1 MMETLLDPLVH
12 VMKAVG
18 EPTRLRI
25 LSVLRRR
32 ELSVSELCSLLD
44 QSQPRVSRHLKLLTE
59 AGLLERHAEG
69 ASAYFGLAAEGLG
82 PRYLDTLSQV
92 LDDLAEQEPLL
103 VKDRGRLELI
113 RQRRAVAA
121 ATYFEQL
128 ASEWDEIRTR
138 HVGDAV
144 VERALLAA
152 VGDMKVSSLIDIGT
166 GTGRVLE
173 LFGPIVERGLGIDL
187 SARMLSLARSH
198 LDEAGLSHCEVR
210 QESVYD
216 LGGTPGSHEVAVLH
230 HVLHFLDDPS
240 EAIAEAA
247 RVLTIDGI
255 LLIVDF
261 APHDGEGSGINGAH
275 VWHGFA
281 DREIET
287 WCEQADLVISSSTRF
302 PADESAGEP
311 LTVTL
316 WVARKQTPRV
326 AASSTDLTEVA

>member
-1 MMETLLDPLVH
+1 MIETLLDPLVH

-69 ASAYFGLAAEGLG
+69 ASAYFGLAAEGVG
-82 PRYLDTLSQV
+82 PRYLESLSAV

-103 VKDRGRLELI
+103 VRDSGRLEVI
-113 RQRRAVAA
+113 RQRRAASAA
-121 ATYFEQL
+121 AYFEQI
-128 ASEWDEIRTR
+128 ASEWDQIRAR

-144 VERALLAA
+144 VERALLEA
-152 VGDMKVSSLIDIGT
+152 VGDMRVSSLIDIGT

-173 LFGPIVERGLGIDL
+173 LFGPTIERGLGIDL
-187 SARMLSLARSH
+187 SPKMLSLARSH

-210 QESVYD
+210 QQSVYD
-216 LGGTPGSHEVAVLH
+216 LGGIPGSHEVAVLH
-230 HVLHFLDDPS
+230 HVLHFLDNPS
-240 EAIAEAA
+240 VALCEAA
-247 RVLTIDGI
+247 RVLTTDGI

-261 APHDGEGSGINGAH
+261 APHDGEGLGMNGAH

-281 DREIET
+281 DREIES
-287 WCEQADLVISSSTRF
+287 WCEQVDLAISSRTHF

-316 WVARKQTPRV
+316 WVAGKRAPRGT
-326 AASSTDLTEVA
+326 ASSTDLTEVA